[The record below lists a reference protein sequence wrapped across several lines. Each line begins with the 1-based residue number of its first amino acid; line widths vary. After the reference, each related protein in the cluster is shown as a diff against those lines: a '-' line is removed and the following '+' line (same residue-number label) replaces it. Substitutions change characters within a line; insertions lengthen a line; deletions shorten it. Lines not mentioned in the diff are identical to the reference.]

1 MVVYLNKKRHTLMR
15 SLLWETKAGCVMA
28 GLLQHL
34 YPHLSSIFPSYI
46 EDSAFIIRRKCS
58 ENVK

>member
-1 MVVYLNKKRHTLMR
+1 MR